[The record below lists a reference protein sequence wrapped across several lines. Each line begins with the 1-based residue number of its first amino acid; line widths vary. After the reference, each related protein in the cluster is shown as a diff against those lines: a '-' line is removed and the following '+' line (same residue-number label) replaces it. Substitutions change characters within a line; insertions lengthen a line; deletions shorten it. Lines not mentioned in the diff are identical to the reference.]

1 MTSDNTIAQVGIV
14 ATGTIKN
21 DKIDGTSRN
30 DVLDGGAGSDE
41 VKAGSGN
48 DTLIY
53 TMAQN
58 VGARDRYDG
67 GSDTDTLRLNFT
79 TAEWASAAVKAD
91 VARYVAFLAS
101 AASGEEGEHEHE
113 GAEGSSDWFA
123 FKAFGLQV
131 RNVETLQIYVNNV
144 LTDPT
149 VVPTVNHAPVVT
161 NTAAALLGAV
171 TEDAAALTTSGQ
183 LSATDVDAGATLAW
197 SVQGTAVGTYGSLA
211 LNNATGQWTYT
222 LNNSAAVVQALAAG
236 ETHSESFTVRVT
248 DDKGA
253 FVNQVVV
260 VTVNGIN
267 DAAVLSSAV
276 VALAETDVALVTGG
290 TLTNGDIDNA
300 QTFVAQSNVAGANG
314 RFSISA
320 AGVWTYIANSAFDGL
335 NVGQSV
341 TDIFTVSAADGTTT
355 SVQVTINGTNDAA
368 VIGGYTE
375 IVVAEG
381 DGTVGIGAS
390 LFANDLDSPVTFVVR
405 TGVAGSNGYGVF
417 SVNQTGWNY
426 DMNSAHNE
434 FVAGQSHTD
443 SSKVK

>member
-58 VGARDRYDG
+58 AGARDRYDG

-91 VARYVAFLAS
+91 VARYVAFLAP

-113 GAEGSSDWFA
+113 SAEGSSDWFA

-131 RNVETLQIYVNNV
+131 RNVEKLQIYVNNV

-149 VVPTVNHAPVVT
+149 VVTIVNHAPVVT

-183 LSATDVDAGATLAW
+183 LSATDADAGATLAW
-197 SVQGTAVGTYGSLA
+197 SVQGAAVGTYGSLA
-211 LNNATGQWTYT
+211 LNSATGQWTYT

-253 FVNQVVV
+253 FVNQTVV
-260 VTVNGIN
+260 VTVNGSN

-276 VALAETDVALVTGG
+276 VALTETNAALTTGG
-290 TLTNGDIDNA
+290 TLTNSDIDSA

-314 RFSISA
+314 TFSISS
-320 AGVWTYIANSAFDGL
+320 AGVWTYTANSAFDSL

-341 TDIFTVSAADGTTT
+341 SDSRLLGKL
-355 SVQVTINGTNDAA
+355 
-368 VIGGYTE
+368 VIGHVQIGNNVLDFLGCHLRVE
-375 IVVAEG
+375 IIVAPHHAVAQRRQRPDLSLEPSG
-381 DGTVGIGAS
+381 FGRRQVGEPARPEHRIDEPGCGVCDRRHIA
-390 LFANDLDSPVTFVVR
+390 LDAMTAKTSPV
-405 TGVAGSNGYGVF
+405 
-417 SVNQTGWNY
+417 
-426 DMNSAHNE
+426 
-434 FVAGQSHTD
+434 
-443 SSKVK
+443 